1 MKAQLNYRD
10 DKLQPLV
17 LVFALVTLFSGK
29 AWCADSVSEPRLAP
43 LDRPSFLKEK
53 DGDAFRLPPVPTAP
67 LPSQV
72 EISGHVITVRKI
84 AFRGNLSIPSTD
96 LEDVAAS
103 YVGRPINEADIEE
116 LRQKLTRFYIAR
128 GYVSSGALLRNNA
141 FIDTTLTYDIVE
153 GKLDDIR
160 VQGLERLQ
168 ESYVIDRLNVN
179 TATAL
184 NIDKLRDRFTLLLGD
199 PLFERMNARLIPGTR
214 QGAAILDID
223 VVRALP
229 YQLNIYSN
237 NYRPPSI
244 GADSL
249 GLSGWVR
256 NLTGYGDVLEVDLQ
270 CALQHTE
277 SQRTDLVWRMPINA
291 HGTHVSL
298 ELYHGL
304 SSVLEEPMRALKIE
318 SILDTQDIGLSQIL
332 HETLNHKLSLGL
344 NYVARKNRSK
354 LMDEPFSFVPGEP
367 EGVTEAK
374 TWRFWQEYAYR
385 SENQV
390 FALRSTFSATR
401 NNLEDISW
409 LPPNNIIQPDH
420 RYLFWLGQ
428 AQYAHQIAS
437 NGAQIILRGN
447 IQHTSDRLLALD
459 RLSVG
464 GVNTVRGYL
473 ENQLIRDQGGSMSI
487 ELDYPIYQ
495 GSATGLSA
503 SLIPFYDFG
512 KGWNKNEPADRL
524 RSFGLATRVRWQGFK
539 LDFAVA
545 KRLEDTNTLY
555 TGTLQDK
562 GIHLQLGYNFF

>member
-1 MKAQLNYRD
+1 
-10 DKLQPLV
+10 
-17 LVFALVTLFSGK
+17 
-29 AWCADSVSEPRLAP
+29 
-43 LDRPSFLKEK
+43 
-53 DGDAFRLPPVPTAP
+53 
-67 LPSQV
+67 
-72 EISGHVITVRKI
+72 
-84 AFRGNLSIPSTD
+84 
-96 LEDVAAS
+96 
-103 YVGRPINEADIEE
+103 
-116 LRQKLTRFYIAR
+116 
-128 GYVSSGALLRNNA
+128 
-141 FIDTTLTYDIVE
+141 
-153 GKLDDIR
+153 
-160 VQGLERLQ
+160 
-168 ESYVIDRLNVN
+168 
-179 TATAL
+179 
-184 NIDKLRDRFTLLLGD
+184 
-199 PLFERMNARLIPGTR
+199 
-214 QGAAILDID
+214 
-223 VVRALP
+223 
-229 YQLNIYSN
+229 
-237 NYRPPSI
+237 
-244 GADSL
+244 
-249 GLSGWVR
+249 
-256 NLTGYGDVLEVDLQ
+256 
-270 CALQHTE
+270 
-277 SQRTDLVWRMPINA
+277 
-291 HGTHVSL
+291 
-298 ELYHGL
+298 
-304 SSVLEEPMRALKIE
+304 
-318 SILDTQDIGLSQIL
+318 
-332 HETLNHKLSLGL
+332 
-344 NYVARKNRSK
+344 
-354 LMDEPFSFVPGEP
+354 MDEPFSFVPGEP